1 MRAPYLGNA
10 SYLGLNPHTCCS
22 HTTVVVVNPVNPKPQ
37 TLNPPAAGWMG
48 RGEET
53 VMGEGSGDT
62 NQFSLTSPRH
72 LSTSYPNSASTQ
84 QEFQKLHRFYRN
96 LDVCCRIVG
105 SENIL
110 GAHLGMG
117 RCCCS
122 SSLLLEIT
130 SSSCGLLLL
139 NSSLTTSRRSKRR
152 FSQQH
157 TVAAAPRGLLS
168 ITESS
173 NSGRISSSPWLGF
186 SQCSTS
192 LPGRLHCCLPTRK
205 RRIVVSA
212 FQAEEDLGFQ
222 TDEEEL
228 LLQYKKVGNL
238 FRVFHALPT
247 DSKSLLWMPA
257 NLVDDDS

>member
-1 MRAPYLGNA
+1 VRGAVTQISFL
-10 SYLGLNPHTCCS
+10 S
-22 HTTVVVVNPVNPKPQ
+22 HHVNIC
-37 TLNPPAAGWMG
+37 
-48 RGEET
+48 
-53 VMGEGSGDT
+53 
-62 NQFSLTSPRH
+62 RH
-72 LSTSYPNSASTQ
+72 LIRIPLAPNKSFKSCIDSIAHS
-84 QEFQKLHRFYRN
+84 
-96 LDVCCRIVG
+96 DVCCRIVG
-105 SENIL
+105 SKNIL

-117 RCCCS
+117 RCSS

-130 SSSCGLLLL
+130 SSSCGLLLD

-173 NSGRISSSPWLGF
+173 NTGRISSSPWLRF

-205 RRIVVSA
+205 SRIVVSA

-222 TDEEEL
+222 TEEEEL
-228 LLQYKKVGNL
+228 LLQSKKVGNL
-238 FRVFHALPT
+238 FRVFHAVANRLKI
-247 DSKSLLWMPA
+247 SSLDA
-257 NLVDDDS
+257 CQSC

>member
-1 MRAPYLGNA
+1 
-10 SYLGLNPHTCCS
+10 
-22 HTTVVVVNPVNPKPQ
+22 
-37 TLNPPAAGWMG
+37 
-48 RGEET
+48 
-53 VMGEGSGDT
+53 MGEGSGDT
-62 NQFSLTSPRH
+62 NQFSLTSSRH

-84 QEFQKLHRFYRN
+84 QQFQKLHRFYRN
-96 LDVCCRIVG
+96 SDVCFRIVG
-105 SENIL
+105 SKNIL

-117 RCCCS
+117 RCCWS

-130 SSSCGLLLL
+130 SSSCGLLHH

-157 TVAAAPRGLLS
+157 TVAAAPRGLVS

-173 NSGRISSSPWLGF
+173 NSGRISSSPWLRF

-228 LLQYKKVGNL
+228 LLQSKKVGNL
-238 FRVFHALPT
+238 FMLLPT

-257 NLVDDDS
+257 SLVDDDSKEPVFASSLQHILRVEFFVSQQLSHYF